1 MSQQNEVVDQKYG
14 DFPELNDLIGQST
27 QELLLTF
34 KKIGFKFPSDDY
46 HTNAIVNY
54 SYKKCIFVI
63 GKKYLLQFGNNETF
77 YVLKRP
83 MDMSDDDIVNT
94 YQFGNDF
101 HLHNPVGAGMV
112 VWSFGMISEYY
123 CLDGITITKKE
134 FIKSKLKRRIE
145 HINEI

>member
-27 QELLLTF
+27 QELLLAF

-46 HTNAIVNY
+46 RTNAIVKY
-54 SYKKCIFVI
+54 PYKKCIFVI

-77 YVLKRP
+77 YVLQKP
-83 MDMSDDDIVNT
+83 FGMSDDDIIN
-94 YQFGNDF
+94 YQFGDEF

-112 VWSFGMISEYY
+112 VWSFNTISEYY
-123 CLDGITITKKE
+123 CLDSLTITKEE
-134 FIKSKLKRRIE
+134 FIRSKLKRRIE